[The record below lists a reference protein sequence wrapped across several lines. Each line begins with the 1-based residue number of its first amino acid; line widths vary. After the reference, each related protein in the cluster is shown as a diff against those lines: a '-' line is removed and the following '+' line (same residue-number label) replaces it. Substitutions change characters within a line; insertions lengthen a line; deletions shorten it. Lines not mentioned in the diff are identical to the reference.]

1 MSKLRTTTL
10 EPEGA
15 TTTLTLGGSGDSV
28 VIESD
33 AVKANTMKDAGGN
46 TLWTSNGSGTLSS
59 LNSALAGGG
68 LTLLETQ
75 TVTSSVTSVDFT
87 STYIT
92 TDYND
97 YWIIGYGVYP
107 AAGTQPVLKMQCGSG
122 FNTQWSSTYVRQKN
136 NDANS
141 SASLDINTGA
151 MNWDQTTL
159 SHLSGTNG
167 VDSGGLYNFNFIL
180 EIMDP
185 ASTGTWKSSL
195 ATAVATGS
203 DYNNGV
209 IQSWKHDRWQ
219 TTGAIT
225 DWRFKFD
232 GQDIGGG
239 TFKIYG
245 VN

>member
-33 AVKANTMKDAGGN
+33 AIKTNTMKDAGGN
-46 TLWTSNGSGTLSS
+46 TMWNSNGSGTLSS
-59 LNSALAGGG
+59 LNAALTGGG
-68 LTLLETQ
+68 LTLLNTT
-75 TVTSSVTSVDFT
+75 TVTSSVSSVDFT
-87 STYIT
+87 NTYIT

-97 YWIIGYGVYP
+97 FWIIGYGVIP
-107 AAGTQPVLKMQCGSG
+107 AAGTQPTFKHQCGSG
-122 FNTQWSSTYVRQKN
+122 FNTQWSSTFIMQKN
-136 NDANS
+136 NDANN
-141 SASLDINTGA
+141 SASIGANTGA
-151 MNWDQTTL
+151 MNWEQTSL
-159 SHLSGTNG
+159 SHLSDTNG
-167 VDSGGLYNFNFIL
+167 VDSGGLYNFNFLL

-195 ATAVATGS
+195 STSVATGS
-203 DYNNGV
+203 DHNNGV
-209 IQSWKHDRWQ
+209 IQNWTRNRWE

-232 GQDIGGG
+232 GQDIGSG

>member
-1 MSKLRTTTL
+1 MSKLRTTTV

-46 TLWTSNGSGTLSS
+46 TLWTSDGSGTLSS
-59 LNSALAGGG
+59 LNSGLAGGG
-68 LTLLETQ
+68 LTLLQTQ
-75 TVTSSVTSVDFT
+75 TVTSSVSSVDFT
-87 STYIT
+87 GTYIT

-107 AAGTQPVLKMQCGSG
+107 ATSGSILKMQCGSSS
-122 FNTQWSSTYVRQKN
+122 NTQWTNTFVNQYN

-141 SASLDINTGA
+141 DPALQI
-151 MNWDQTTL
+151 QTSNMGWQQTSL
-159 SHLSGTNG
+159 SHVSTDIDYSGLHNC
-167 VDSGGLYNFNFIL
+167 NFIL

-185 ASTGTWKSSL
+185 ASTGTWKVSL
-195 ATAVATGS
+195 ATSVFTGYDS
-203 DYNNGV
+203 TNGV
-209 IQSWKHDRWQ
+209 RQVWKMDRWN

-232 GQDIGGG
+232 GQDIAAG